1 MYNWLGVRVIVR
13 YGTSVET
20 KKQTQEVKQYN
31 TLSFVEQL
39 LMQCSWLLL

>member
-1 MYNWLGVRVIVR
+1 MYNWVGVSVIVR

-20 KKQTQEVKQYN
+20 KKQTQEVKQYS

-39 LMQCSWLLL
+39 LMQCSGLML